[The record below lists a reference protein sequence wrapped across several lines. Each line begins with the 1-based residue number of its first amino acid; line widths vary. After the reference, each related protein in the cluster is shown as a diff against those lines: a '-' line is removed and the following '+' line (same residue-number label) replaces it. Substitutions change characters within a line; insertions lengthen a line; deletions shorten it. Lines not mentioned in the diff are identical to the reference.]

1 MTTDAILA
9 SRRGLMLRL
18 APWLACL
25 AVLGLVV
32 LATTQWRHWVSAR
45 AIQTTE
51 NAFVEADTAVLS
63 ARIGGHIQALPV
75 DDYQAVR
82 AGEVIARI
90 DPADARWREKAAR
103 AALSKAQAHLD
114 NLDNEIAEQR
124 ANVALAEANLRAAE
138 VRIGQHRRNPAR
150 QAALVEQGALS
161 RQHYESAQADLDH
174 AVSMRDAARAQ
185 AALAA
190 RRIDVLEGGRAGR
203 AAEREAAAAE
213 LDGARRDLA
222 YTRIT
227 APFDGVL
234 GKRHVQRGSLVASG
248 SQIVSIVPQHAAYV
262 IANYT
267 ETQLARVQAG
277 LPARVHVDGLP
288 GVRLRGRVEEIAP
301 MSGAKSALLPAENAS
316 GNFTKVVQ
324 RIPVRIAFEPGQ
336 PALQRLRPGMSV
348 QVEIDTRAVPVDDEA
363 VRPEARP

>member
-32 LATTQWRHWVSAR
+32 LATMQWRHWVSAR

-161 RQHYESAQADLDH
+161 R
-174 AVSMRDAARAQ
+174 
-185 AALAA
+185 
-190 RRIDVLEGGRAGR
+190 
-203 AAEREAAAAE
+203 
-213 LDGARRDLA
+213 
-222 YTRIT
+222 
-227 APFDGVL
+227 
-234 GKRHVQRGSLVASG
+234 
-248 SQIVSIVPQHAAYV
+248 
-262 IANYT
+262 
-267 ETQLARVQAG
+267 
-277 LPARVHVDGLP
+277 
-288 GVRLRGRVEEIAP
+288 
-301 MSGAKSALLPAENAS
+301 
-316 GNFTKVVQ
+316 
-324 RIPVRIAFEPGQ
+324 
-336 PALQRLRPGMSV
+336 
-348 QVEIDTRAVPVDDEA
+348 
-363 VRPEARP
+363 